1 MTPRT
6 PSVAAVAAPLAV
18 AETLIWAITFYMF
31 PAMLPTWERELGW
44 SKTELAGAF
53 TLALLLTAAVAP
65 IAGRL
70 VDRDHGRAAMVAGV
84 LLAALMLVLLSTA
97 ATPLVFYAAFAG
109 IGVAMG
115 FSLYEPCF
123 ALVTHLLGDAA
134 RRAITAIT
142 LVAGFAG
149 TVSFPL
155 THWLNA
161 LIGWRQTLLVYAA
174 IAVLL
179 IVPLVLVVPRGAAG
193 GHGPGTGT
201 GFTVAKALRTPLF
214 WLLALGF
221 SLIALEHGMIITHLL
236 PILDDKGLPAAWAVL
251 AASSIGPM
259 QVAGRLGMIV
269 LGRRLAIAS
278 IAVLS
283 VACLALAAVNLY
295 LAGVAAVFAAAFV
308 VLQGAGNGVVSI
320 ARPVLTAECLGRA
333 NFGAISGLVGLM
345 FMLMMAA
352 SPVVASLLWGLGG
365 YDLVIAFV
373 FLCCAISL
381 GCLVAVSSLRPRG

>member
-1 MTPRT
+1 MSPRAPT
-6 PSVAAVAAPLAV
+6 VAAVAAPLAV
-18 AETLIWAITFYMF
+18 AETLVWAITFYMF
-31 PAMLPTWERELGW
+31 PAMLPTRERELGW

-53 TLALLLTAAVAP
+53 TPALLLTAAVAP

-84 LLAALMLVLLSTA
+84 MLAALMLVLLSTA

-161 LIGWRQTLLVYAA
+161 SIGWRQALLVYAA
-174 IAVLL
+174 IAVLV

-193 GHGPGTGT
+193 GHGTGTGT

-214 WLLALGF
+214 WLLA
-221 SLIALEHGMIITHLL
+221 
-236 PILDDKGLPAAWAVL
+236 
-251 AASSIGPM
+251 
-259 QVAGRLGMIV
+259 
-269 LGRRLAIAS
+269 
-278 IAVLS
+278 
-283 VACLALAAVNLY
+283 
-295 LAGVAAVFAAAFV
+295 
-308 VLQGAGNGVVSI
+308 
-320 ARPVLTAECLGRA
+320 
-333 NFGAISGLVGLM
+333 VG
-345 FMLMMAA
+345 
-352 SPVVASLLWGLGG
+352 S
-365 YDLVIAFV
+365 
-373 FLCCAISL
+373 
-381 GCLVAVSSLRPRG
+381 R